1 MSILRR
7 PSDAYLALIAL
18 SAGLGA
24 VATAAPASAAPN
36 RADLTVDLAV
46 SPTRVPLK
54 GRLVTVDIHVANAG
68 AATAEDIA
76 VTIEIPATAVIA
88 GEGPSTDSPWQCVLR
103 RPIRCTHPT
112 LAPGTGAA
120 PLSLPIRLGEG
131 ADGQSVGLTATG
143 TTTSRESSSS
153 NNVASRSVTYDA
165 SVGYPDLYVASAVPI
180 PDYQVIEG
188 DWVKYPMRFGNTGN
202 IAADDV
208 RAHVVAAPGL
218 FGGVGNQSDPSW
230 QCTTIVDDREWDC
243 VNGPL
248 AVGAVTPTL
257 SFSGR
262 VPAGGQPGDR
272 LPVTV
277 TLSTS
282 TPDEDPAGSVYAGG
296 FEYGTPAHASGRVW
310 LDADRDGQRDADEG
324 TPALDQLSVSLIPSD
339 GTASISVSV
348 NADGTYRVP
357 VHAGQYVLEAG
368 LAPGSYH
375 FTTPD
380 VGDDA
385 TDSDVTVTYD
395 GWDHIAAQSDP
406 VTVAEGGEATLD
418 VGLVTVN

>member
-1 MSILRR
+1 MSIFRRR
-7 PSDAYLALIAL
+7 PGASIALIAL
-18 SAGLGA
+18 STTLGA
-24 VATAAPASAAPN
+24 AATAVPASAAPA
-36 RADLTVDLAV
+36 RADLSVDLAV
-46 SPTRVPLK
+46 SPTRIPLNGK
-54 GRLVTVDIHVANAG
+54 PVTADIHVANAG
-68 AATAEDIA
+68 AATADGIT
-76 VTIEIPATAVIA
+76 VVIGIPATAHIG
-88 GEGPSTDSPWQCVLR
+88 GEGPATDSPWQCVLG
-103 RPIRCTHPT
+103 RPARCTHPA
-112 LAPGTGAA
+112 LAAGTSAA
-120 PLSLPIRLGEG
+120 PLSLPISLPEG
-131 ADGQSVGLTATG
+131 TDGRSVAITATG
-143 TTTSRESSSS
+143 TTTSHESFTK
-153 NNVASRSVTYDA
+153 NNSDSQSVTYDA
-165 SVGYPDLYVASAVPI
+165 SIVYPDLYVDSAVPI

-230 QCTTIVDDREWDC
+230 QCTTIVDGREWEC

-282 TPDEDPAGSVYAGG
+282 TPDEDPARSVYEGG
-296 FEYGTPAHASGRVW
+296 FEYGTPAYVSGRVW
-310 LDADRDGQRDADEG
+310 LDADQNGQRDPGEG
-324 TPALDQLSVSLIPSD
+324 TAGLDQLDISVVPAD
-339 GTASISVSV
+339 GGTSVNVSV

-357 VHAGQYVLEAG
+357 VHAGRYLLEAG
-368 LAPGSYH
+368 FAPGSYR

-385 TDSDVTVTYD
+385 TDSDVHVTYD
-395 GWDHIAAQSDP
+395 SWDYVSAQSDP
-406 VTVAEGGEATLD
+406 VDIAEGGEAILD
-418 VGLVTVN
+418 IGLVAIG